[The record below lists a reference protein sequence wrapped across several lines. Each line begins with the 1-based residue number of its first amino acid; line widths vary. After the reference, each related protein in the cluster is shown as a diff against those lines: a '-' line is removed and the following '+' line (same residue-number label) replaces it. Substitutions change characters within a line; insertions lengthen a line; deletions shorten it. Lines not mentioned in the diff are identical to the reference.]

1 MNNAIKVTA
10 IICAMLF
17 VLAFAGCISTG
28 ILSEKEAEEFFYE
41 MKAKALD
48 EKTWEREIEVEW
60 PEGKDEETIG
70 FVKAAMAVLTDGSVP
85 ERIEGTC
92 RGNMTCGAHFDS
104 VIKYEDKEYSISLL
118 YFTEENN
125 GDILIQVKYGSAD
138 TDYAEIRIKK

>member
-28 ILSEKEAEEFFYE
+28 ILSEKEAKEFFSE
-41 MKAKALD
+41 MKAEVLD
-48 EKTWEREIEVEW
+48 EKTWERVIEVEW
-60 PEGKDEETIG
+60 PEGEDEETIG

-85 ERIEGTC
+85 KQISGTC
-92 RGNMTCGAHFDS
+92 RGNMTCVANYFS
-104 VIKYEDKEYSISLL
+104 LIEYEDKEYRISQLV
-118 YFTEENN
+118 FTEENN